1 MGKKQHQKDK
11 LYLTCTEWT
20 EFYGGKKK
28 DNKDRSAFK
37 RLPFYCCSLS
47 FQPFEHP
54 YCTAEEGVIFD
65 LVNIVPFLK
74 KYGVN
79 PVSGKKMIAKDL
91 VKLNFHKN
99 ITGKFHCPVTFRIFN
114 ENTHIV
120 AVRST
125 GNVYSYEAVERL
137 NIKANFWRDLLN
149 DEPFTRK
156 ELITIQDPTS
166 LEKFN
171 LQSFYHLRKKLK
183 VVDEE
188 EEEAKKDSRYHL
200 RHVNSEAA
208 SALNELDATY
218 KAPEKKE
225 EKVKRFADAVNAAHY
240 STGMVA
246 AGFTSTVMPNA
257 TVQEAA
263 IIDEDELRYKRIKQK
278 GYVRMM
284 TSCGQ
289 LNFELHCDMV
299 PKTCENFIKLCETG
313 YYNDTIF
320 HRSIRNFMIQG
331 GDPEGKGT
339 GGQSIWG
346 KPFPDEFKQNL
357 VHAGR
362 GVLSMAN
369 SGPDTNKSQFFITYR
384 SATHLNRKHS
394 VFGRVVGGLDTLAK
408 MEKIEVDKKD
418 RPKTEI
424 KIIECTVFVNPYDAA
439 DEQLKAERA
448 SATEKDL
455 ERERAKVKAAEEK
468 MKPKEPKVFK
478 TGIGKYINSATQ
490 KRTFEDEEETS
501 ETAKKK
507 SKATAPASLSNF
519 SAW

>member
-218 KAPEKKE
+218 KAPVRLEIII
-225 EKVKRFADAVNAAHY
+225 AV
-240 STGMVA
+240 
-246 AGFTSTVMPNA
+246 
-257 TVQEAA
+257 
-263 IIDEDELRYKRIKQK
+263 I
-278 GYVRMM
+278 
-284 TSCGQ
+284 
-289 LNFELHCDMV
+289 
-299 PKTCENFIKLCETG
+299 
-313 YYNDTIF
+313 
-320 HRSIRNFMIQG
+320 
-331 GDPEGKGT
+331 
-339 GGQSIWG
+339 
-346 KPFPDEFKQNL
+346 
-357 VHAGR
+357 
-362 GVLSMAN
+362 
-369 SGPDTNKSQFFITYR
+369 
-384 SATHLNRKHS
+384 
-394 VFGRVVGGLDTLAK
+394 
-408 MEKIEVDKKD
+408 
-418 RPKTEI
+418 
-424 KIIECTVFVNPYDAA
+424 
-439 DEQLKAERA
+439 
-448 SATEKDL
+448 
-455 ERERAKVKAAEEK
+455 
-468 MKPKEPKVFK
+468 
-478 TGIGKYINSATQ
+478 
-490 KRTFEDEEETS
+490 
-501 ETAKKK
+501 
-507 SKATAPASLSNF
+507 
-519 SAW
+519 